1 MKVSKVETVE
11 TMQWPWRA
19 PSNQKPTSRQPMR
32 KGQTPSGHEPKP
44 AKTATQ
50 KNCLTLLSDALKKDE
65 TGPKCKNMQRWNL
78 TTMQNHAVALTST
91 SKPKTNVSATPAKQ
105 AKHHLDTSP
114 NQPKPQR
121 KKVPNVAF
129 WCPKERWNWTMQ
141 KHQRWN
147 LTTQNHAE
155 ALTSTSKPKTNVSAT
170 PAKQPNTIW
179 TRAQT
184 SQNRN
189 AKKGL
194 TLTFWCPKERWN
206 WTMQKHQRWN
216 LTTQNHAEAL
226 TSTSKP
232 KTNVS
237 ATPAKQPNTIWTR
250 AQTSQSK
257 MKPYNAKPNW
267 TSLTQKPTFG
277 NLCETAKHHLGHELK
292 PENRKKKCLT
302 LLSDAL
308 KKDETGPCKNI
319 KDETLPRKTTQRPW
333 RAPPNQKPTSR
344 QPLRN
349 SQTPSGHEPKPANSA
364 T

>member
-1 MKVSKVETVE
+1 
-11 TMQWPWRA
+11 
-19 PSNQKPTSRQPMR
+19 
-32 KGQTPSGHEPKP
+32 
-44 AKTATQ
+44 
-50 KNCLTLLSDALKKDE
+50 
-65 TGPKCKNMQRWNL
+65 
-78 TTMQNHAVALTST
+78 MQNHAEALTST
-91 SKPKTNVSATPAKQ
+91 SKPKTNVSATPVKQ

-121 KKVPNVAF
+121 KKMPNVAF

-189 AKKGL
+189 AKKCLTLLSDALKKDETGCKKHQRWNLTTQNHAEALTSTSKPKTNVSATPAKQPNTIWTRAQTSQNRNAKKCL

-250 AQTSQSK
+250 AQTSQ
-257 MKPYNAKPNW
+257 
-267 TSLTQKPTFG
+267 FV
-277 NLCETAKHHLGHELK
+277 
-292 PENRKKKCLT
+292 
-302 LLSDAL
+302 
-308 KKDETGPCKNI
+308 
-319 KDETLPRKTTQRPW
+319 
-333 RAPPNQKPTSR
+333 R
-344 QPLRN
+344 Q
-349 SQTPSGHEPKPANSA
+349 SGA
-364 T
+364 